1 MTKANDRLTDFDIV
15 IIGSGIAGLSCAR
28 RLAQAGRTSIV
39 VDKGRGLGG
48 RVATRRA
55 EGFQFDHGAQFIHA
69 KNADFAALIKEMTA
83 AGAAADWAIDTTR
96 VRSVGTPG
104 MSSLAKYLATG
115 IEVRQGLQVTRLIS
129 TESHWQI
136 EANGCDPFRAS
147 RVVITAPSPQVPTLL
162 GTHHPLHP
170 LLARLARVA
179 FAPCLTL
186 MAVIEGNAAPFVA
199 REDPEDDLAWIACDS
214 SKPGRS
220 VQAAQGGHSW
230 VAQASPRFS
239 ETFLEED
246 PIALSARMLPMLCNR
261 IGASSTQVVYATA
274 HRWRYAR
281 VTQPLGE
288 AFVKSEDNRLYC
300 GGDWCLGPRVE
311 AAWQSGVAMAEDIL
325 RHTTALP

>member
-1 MTKANDRLTDFDIV
+1 MAKTNDRLTDFDTV
-15 IIGSGIAGLSCAR
+15 IIGSGIAGLSCAH
-28 RLAQAGRTSIV
+28 RLAQAGRTSLV

-55 EGFQFDHGAQFIHA
+55 EGFQFDHGAQYIHA

-83 AGAAADWAIDTTR
+83 AGAAADWAIDTAR

-104 MSSLAKYLATG
+104 MSSIAKYLATG

-129 TESHWQI
+129 TGGCWQI
-136 EANGCDPFRAS
+136 EANGCDPFSAS
-147 RVVITAPSPQVPTLL
+147 RVVITAPSPQVPALL
-162 GTHHPLHP
+162 SAHHP

-186 MAVIEGNAAPFVA
+186 MAVIEGNAVPFVT
-199 REDPEDDLAWIACDS
+199 REDPEDDLAWIACDN

-220 VQAAQGGHSW
+220 AQGARSSHSW
-230 VAQASPRFS
+230 VAQASTRFS

-246 PIALSARMLPMLCNR
+246 TIALTARMLPMLCDR

-281 VTQPLGE
+281 VIQPLGE

-325 RHTTALP
+325 LHTTALP

>member
-1 MTKANDRLTDFDIV
+1 MTKTDDSPNDFDIV

-28 RLAQAGRTSIV
+28 RLAKAGRTSV
-39 VDKGRGLGG
+39 VFDKGRGLGG
-48 RVATRRA
+48 RVATRRT
-55 EGFQFDHGAQFIHA
+55 EGFQFDHGAQYIHA
-69 KNADFAALIKEMTA
+69 KNADFAAIIREMKA

-96 VRSVGTPG
+96 MRAVGTPG
-104 MSSLAKYLATG
+104 MSSVAKYLATG

-129 TESHWQI
+129 TEGRWYI
-136 EANGCDPFRAS
+136 EANGCDPFSAS
-147 RVVITAPSPQVPTLL
+147 RVVITAPSPQIPALL
-162 GTHHPLHP
+162 GAHHP
-170 LLARLARVA
+170 LLARLAPVA

-186 MAVIEGNAAPFVA
+186 MAVIEGKAALFVA

-214 SKPGRS
+214 SKPGRH
-220 VQAAQGGHSW
+220 AQGASSW
-230 VAQASPRFS
+230 VAQAGPRFS

-246 PIALSARMLPMLCNR
+246 PVALTARMLPMLCDR

-288 AFVKSEDNRLYC
+288 AFIKSEDNRLYC